1 MNERIRLVREA
12 EGLSRAAFG
21 QRLGL
26 SGDVINNLE
35 RGRVDI
41 KDHIVK
47 LICSEY
53 NVQESWLRT
62 GEGEMYC
69 KNELFSLDQFAKERG
84 ATQLELEVV
93 KAYFDLDP
101 NIRRT
106 VVEHFKKRLVAFS
119 ADPDEAEAE
128 QLKQE
133 YLREKKAEAESSASA
148 WPDGEEGT
156 A

>member
-1 MNERIRLVREA
+1 M
-12 EGLSRAAFG
+12 
-21 QRLGL
+21 
-26 SGDVINNLE
+26 
-35 RGRVDI
+35 
-41 KDHIVK
+41 
-47 LICSEY
+47 
-53 NVQESWLRT
+53 
-62 GEGEMYC
+62 
-69 KNELFSLDQFAKERG
+69 DQFAKERG

-133 YLREKKAEAESSASA
+133 YLREKKAEAGSSASA